1 MPRTAGSAGPAGGR
15 RSAYDAC
22 MDLEERTLE
31 TVGERCEECGA
42 TLTES
47 ELKQAM
53 EAGGPALCT
62 VHAAE
67 VASLDADVLDEPA
80 P

>member
-1 MPRTAGSAGPAGGR
+1 
-15 RSAYDAC
+15 

-47 ELKQAM
+47 ELRNAL
-53 EAGGPALCT
+53 ENGGPVLCAI
-62 VHAAE
+62 HAAE
-67 VASLDADVLDEPA
+67 SEPA
-80 P
+80 EAAGEDPAEF

>member
-1 MPRTAGSAGPAGGR
+1 MR
-15 RSAYDAC
+15 R
-22 MDLEERTLE
+22 E
-31 TVGERCEECGA
+31 
-42 TLTES
+42 LTES

-67 VASLDADVLDEPA
+67 ATPLDPDALDEPA

>member
-1 MPRTAGSAGPAGGR
+1 
-15 RSAYDAC
+15 

-31 TVGERCEECGA
+31 TVGENCEECGA
-42 TLTES
+42 KLTEA

-53 EAGGPALCT
+53 ESGGPTLCS

-67 VASLDADVLDEPA
+67 ATPLDPDALEEPA
-80 P
+80 A

>member
-1 MPRTAGSAGPAGGR
+1 
-15 RSAYDAC
+15 

-31 TVGERCEECGA
+31 TVGEHCEECGA
-42 TLTES
+42 KLTDA

-53 EAGGPALCT
+53 EAGGPALCS

-67 VASLDADVLDEPA
+67 ATPLDPDALDEPGA
-80 P
+80 A